1 MKKYILFGLM
11 LCSITLFAQESK
23 PQKSH
28 EFNVNIF
35 NTIIFKAPEFSYEYL
50 IDAESSVG
58 GAVMFNLTDL
68 GNENEYIDGPYY
80 EENFAL
86 TAFYRRFFSRKY
98 AWGFFIE
105 TFGMYN
111 QQEVEKYDFDYFDPA
126 TDYSYEKTNNFA
138 VGISVGGKWVSSKGF
153 VFQIHG
159 GVGRNII
166 SSDDANNT
174 EIVPRLG
181 ASFGLR
187 F

>member
-1 MKKYILFGLM
+1 MKIFVTICIFFCSISLLAQEELPQKKY
-11 LCSITLFAQESK
+11 
-23 PQKSH
+23 
-28 EFNVNIF
+28 EFNINVF
-35 NTIIFKAPEFSYEYL
+35 NTIIFKAPELSFEYL
-50 IDAESSVG
+50 IDAESSIG
-58 GAVMFNLTDL
+58 SSIMLNLTEKED
-68 GNENEYIDGPYY
+68 NNAFIDGPNYH
-80 EENFAL
+80 ENVAF
-86 TAFYRRFFSRKY
+86 TAYYRRFFSSKY

-111 QQEVEKYDFDYFDPA
+111 QQEVEQYINDSFV
-126 TDYSYEKTNNFA
+126 KTNNFA

-166 SSDDANNT
+166 SSDDVNNT
-174 EIVPRLG
+174 ELVPRLG